1 MAIEFKMVPKQNN
14 IVSPPQTKYYPC
26 AVSKGEVDLEYLAE
40 IIASR
45 STVTVADC
53 YGVLIGMS
61 QVVGEELA
69 KGNIVKIERLG
80 TFALTLKGKGTDE
93 PDKLNKSTILGAKI
107 LFKPAIS
114 LKKVLSTLK
123 FKRVR

>member
-1 MAIEFKMVPKQNN
+1 MVPKQNN
-14 IVSPPQTKYYPC
+14 IASPPQINYYPC

-53 YGVLIGMS
+53 YGVLVGMS

-80 TFALTLKGKGTDE
+80 TFALTLKGKGTNE
-93 PDKLNKSTILGAKI
+93 PEKLNKSTILGAKI
-107 LFKPAIS
+107 LFKPARNFKKLLQN
-114 LKKVLSTLK
+114 LKY
-123 FKRVR
+123 KRLR

>member
-14 IVSPPQTKYYPC
+14 IASPPQTQYYPC

-40 IIASR
+40 LIASR

-61 QVVGEELA
+61 EAIGEELA
-69 KGNIVKIERLG
+69 NGKIVKIDRLG
-80 TFALTLKGKGTDE
+80 TFALTLKGQGTDE
-93 PDKLNKSTILGAKI
+93 PIN
-107 LFKPAIS
+107 
-114 LKKVLSTLK
+114 
-123 FKRVR
+123 

>member
-14 IVSPPQTKYYPC
+14 IASPPQTKYYPC

-61 QVVGEELA
+61 QVIGEELA
-69 KGNIVKIERLG
+69 NGKIVKIDRLG
-80 TFALTLKGKGTDE
+80 TFALTLKGVGTDT
-93 PDKLNKSTILGAKI
+93 PKN
-107 LFKPAIS
+107 
-114 LKKVLSTLK
+114 
-123 FKRVR
+123 

>member
-14 IVSPPQTKYYPC
+14 IASPPQTKYYPC

-61 QVVGEELA
+61 QVIGEELA
-69 KGNIVKIERLG
+69 NGKIVKIDRLG
-80 TFALTLKGKGTDE
+80 TFALTLKGVRTDTPE
-93 PDKLNKSTILGAKI
+93 KLHNNTILGAKI
-107 LFKPAIS
+107 LFKPARNF
-114 LKKVLSTLK
+114 KKLLQNLSY
-123 FKRVR
+123 KRLR

>member
-14 IVSPPQTKYYPC
+14 IASPPQTNYYPC

-45 STVTVADC
+45 STITVADC

-93 PDKLNKSTILGAKI
+93 PEKLSKSTILGAKI

-123 FKRVR
+123 FKRVK

>member
-1 MAIEFKMVPKQNN
+1 MSIEFKMVPKQNN
-14 IVSPPQTKYYPC
+14 IASPPQTKYYPC

-61 QVVGEELA
+61 QVIGEELA
-69 KGNIVKIERLG
+69 NGKIVKIDRLG
-80 TFALTLKGKGTDE
+80 TFALTLKGVGTDTPE
-93 PDKLNKSTILGAKI
+93 KLNKNTILGAKI
-107 LFKPAIS
+107 LFKPARNF
-114 LKKVLSTLK
+114 KKLLQNLSY
-123 FKRVR
+123 KRLR

>member
-1 MAIEFKMVPKQNN
+1 MAIAFKMVPKQNN
-14 IVSPPQTKYYPC
+14 IASPPQINYYPC

-53 YGVLIGMS
+53 YGVLVGMS

-80 TFALTLKGKGTDE
+80 TFALTLKGKGTNE
-93 PDKLNKSTILGAKI
+93 PEKLNKSTILGAKI
-107 LFKPAIS
+107 LFKPARNFKKLLQN
-114 LKKVLSTLK
+114 LKY
-123 FKRVR
+123 KRLR